1 MVKLGD
7 VASLERSGGP
17 SSITRKD
24 RERLVTISA
33 NAVGRS
39 LGEVQ
44 GDFDKEMAK
53 YTPPVGVSFFA
64 FGDVE
69 NMRTM
74 ISDMIQAILLSILFV
89 YMILVT
95 LYNSYIHP
103 LTVMFSVPVALIG
116 AFAGLALTGK
126 SLSMFSMI
134 GILILM
140 GLVTK
145 NGILLVDF
153 TNQLRAKGMDIR
165 EALLTAGPM
174 RLRPILM
181 TTLTMV
187 LGMLPLALALGE
199 GSDMRSGMGIVIIGG
214 LLSSLFLTLVLVPV
228 MYTILDRFARK
239 RVYEVVVLPEPV
251 PAQS

>member
-1 MVKLGD
+1 MVRLAD
-7 VASLERSGGP
+7 VARIERMSGP

-24 RERLVTISA
+24 RERLVTVSA
-33 NAVGRS
+33 NIGGRS

-44 GDFDKEMAK
+44 GDFERELKS
-53 YTPPVGVSFFA
+53 YTPPIGVTFYA

-69 NMRTM
+69 NMRNM
-74 ISDMIQAILLSILFV
+74 ISDMLQAIGLAILFV

-95 LYNSYIHP
+95 LYESYVHP
-103 LTVMFSVPVALIG
+103 FVVMFSVPVALVG
-116 AFAGLALTGK
+116 AILGLALTGY
-126 SLSMFSMI
+126 SLSMFTMI
-134 GILILM
+134 GVLILM

-153 TNQLRAKGMDIR
+153 TNQLRDQGLSQR

-187 LGMLPLALALGE
+187 VGMLPLALAFGTAA
-199 GSDMRSGMGIVIIGG
+199 DMRAGMGIVIIGG
-214 LLSSLFLTLVLVPV
+214 LLSSLLLTLVLVPV
-228 MYTILDRFARK
+228 MYMVLDRFGRK
-239 RVYEVVVLPEPV
+239 RAVTSS
-251 PAQS
+251 A